1 MTQKEKLEIAALI
14 AARDVGISTILF
26 RNSLSKDLNLN
37 LSESLCLTLLGIKG
51 SLSPSVLSRLIGLT
65 TGATTTMLDR
75 LEKKGYIYRKANARD
90 RRGVMIEL
98 TDNFGQESQAMVK
111 DIQKAHKEL
120 IRSFSED
127 ELAIIVSFLRKF
139 TLNLVNHSSDVRYI
153 FDDYPSPH

>member
-37 LSESLCLTLLGIKG
+37 LSESLCLTILGIKG
-51 SLSPSVLSRLIGLT
+51 SLSPSALSRLIGLT

-75 LEKKGYIYRKANARD
+75 LEKKGYIYRKANKRD
-90 RRGVMIEL
+90 RRGIMIEL
-98 TDNFGQESQAMVK
+98 TDNFGEEAQEMVT

-127 ELAIIVSFLRKF
+127 ELNIIVRFLRKF
-139 TLNLVNHSSDVRYI
+139 TLNLINHSSDVRYI
-153 FDDYPSPH
+153 FEDLPE